1 MQIDLSNIKLKRID
15 VKRGLIL
22 PEKITPELA
31 EETGLHIGDGS
42 MNFYKNDNVLKGFYS
57 LRGHIIDDRPHY
69 EERIKE
75 LYQNIYNL
83 RIPIREMPL
92 TGVFG
97 FQIWSD
103 PLVNFKNRILDLPLG
118 KKLNVKI
125 PSQFLKKEELSIAV
139 IRGIYDTDGNLYL
152 EKKNRKLYPRIEI
165 TSVSKELSMQIHR
178 LLRKLN
184 LRATIYTEPKKQ
196 KNWNNRHHISVRGEE
211 MLEKFFRIIEPQNP
225 KHLKKIEYYLN
236 NQ

>member
-1 MQIDLSNIKLKRID
+1 MNIDLSDIKFKKID
-15 VKRGLIL
+15 IEKGLIL

-42 MNFYKNDNVLKGFYS
+42 MNFYRRGKAPKGFYS
-57 LRGHIIDDRPHY
+57 LRGHIIDDREHY

-75 LYQNIYNL
+75 LYKNIYNL
-83 RIPIREMPL
+83 RIPIREMPV

-103 PLVNFKNRILDLPLG
+103 PLVVFKNKILDLPLG

-125 PSQFLKKEELSIAV
+125 PSQFFEKEEFLISV
-139 IRGIYDTDGNLYL
+139 VRGIYDTDGNLYL
-152 EKKNRKLYPRIEI
+152 EKKNRKLYPRIGI
-165 TSVSKELSMQIHR
+165 TNVSQELSLQI
-178 LLRKLN
+178 KKILN
-184 LRATIYTEPKKQ
+184 GLSIRTTMYIDTKKP
-196 KNWNNRHHISVRGEE
+196 KNWNSLYHIETRGVE
-211 MLEKFFRIIEPQNP
+211 MLEKFFRIIEPKNP
-225 KHLKKIEYYLN
+225 KHIKKREYFLD

>member
-1 MQIDLSNIKLKRID
+1 MKKESIIKD
-15 VKRGLIL
+15 LIL
-22 PEKITPELA
+22 PEKITPDLA

-42 MNFYKNDNVLKGFYS
+42 MNFYEKRYGQKGLYS
-57 LRGHIIDDRPHY
+57 LRGHIIDDREHY

-83 RIPIREMPL
+83 RIPIREMPV

-97 FQIWSD
+97 FQVWSD
-103 PLVNFKNRILDLPLG
+103 SLVNFKNKILDLPLG

-125 PSQFLKKEELSIAV
+125 PSQFLKKEELSTAV

-165 TSVSKELSMQIHR
+165 TSVSKELSMQIHK

-211 MLEKFFRIIEPQNP
+211 MLEKFFKIIEPKNP
-225 KHLKKIEYYLN
+225 KHLKKREYYLN
-236 NQ
+236 SQ